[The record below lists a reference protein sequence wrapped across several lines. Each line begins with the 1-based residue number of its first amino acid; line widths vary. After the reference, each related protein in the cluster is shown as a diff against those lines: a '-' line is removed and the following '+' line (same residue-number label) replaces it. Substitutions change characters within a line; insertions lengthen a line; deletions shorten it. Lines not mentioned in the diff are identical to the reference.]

1 MNDVYLHD
9 IFAFLV
15 ITILRVGNKRAMSLN
30 SKYIKTVYL
39 SIFIYTKDMTNLGSV
54 LKSREITLLTKIRR
68 VKAMVFPVVTYG
80 CESWTIETAKH
91 LKKDAFE

>member
-68 VKAMVFPVVTYG
+68 VKAMVSPVVVYR
-80 CESWTIETAKH
+80 CDS
-91 LKKDAFE
+91 

>member
-68 VKAMVFPVVTYG
+68 VKAMVFPVVMY
-80 CESWTIETAKH
+80 K
-91 LKKDAFE
+91 